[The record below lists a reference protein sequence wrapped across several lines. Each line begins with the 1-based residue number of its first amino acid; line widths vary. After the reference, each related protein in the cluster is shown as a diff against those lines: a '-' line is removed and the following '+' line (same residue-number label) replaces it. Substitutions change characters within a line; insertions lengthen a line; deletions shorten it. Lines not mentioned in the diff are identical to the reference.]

1 MILNNG
7 FCELSADEMEFVDG
21 GVDWYSIGMGL
32 SMTAGGFIGGALAG
46 AILGGTAGLIGAV
59 GYGVVKG
66 NLSGGTIYRA
76 YGIGALS
83 GAAIG
88 TYTPA

>member
-1 MILNNG
+1 MNG
-7 FCELSADEMEFVDG
+7 FELMNKEETGAVEG
-21 GVDWYSIGMGL
+21 GL
-32 SMTAGGFIGGALAG
+32 LAGALAG
-46 AILGGTAGLIGAV
+46 AILGGTVGLIGAV

-76 YGIGALS
+76 YVTGALS

-88 TYTPA
+88 TYTPV